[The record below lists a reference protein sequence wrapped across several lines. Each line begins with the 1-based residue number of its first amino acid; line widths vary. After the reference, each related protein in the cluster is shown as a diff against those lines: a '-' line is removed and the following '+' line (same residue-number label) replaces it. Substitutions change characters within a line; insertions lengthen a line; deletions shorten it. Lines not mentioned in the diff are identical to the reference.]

1 MSDLLDKISSK
12 YLLLKIFEYV
22 KIEKTLK
29 LFVHSKKYIEKM
41 GLLFYYQYN
50 YLKSVGINLF
60 DYLEFNIVG
69 GKINKELLNNRFKE
83 DIKIIDVNI
92 NFSPEFL
99 INYYHEFIKKLSVI
113 YTIDIYSPIFKIL
126 SKTMLINKFS
136 IIIQMNIIKKN
147 NFYNDY
153 ISIFGKLNKIKS
165 KYSSILFI
173 YENFKDINYLFKFNI
188 NFSQIKKLHILD
200 SKYSTCS
207 FECKNKMIIDNSYY
221 SLKTV
226 FSHNDIKNNLISLN
240 LDSYN
245 KIEIENNI
253 FKPLNDFK
261 VLEELNL
268 QNFKFKNNFS
278 LKLNNLKKLELIFCE
293 NISFENCCLNLYILR
308 LVDYNITP
316 PKSLLQFPNLESCDL
331 EHNPKINFNLL
342 IDFKSLK
349 KLKIFSAPAIYFLNL
364 ENDSLISAECYF
376 NEINNITAK
385 KILNK
390 LLSFK
395 NLTNL
400 NLKSF
405 EMNIYEIS
413 KIEGHYDSITYL
425 LIENKKDYDEI
436 DFDFLQNKFPN
447 LSSFYFQNSHFE
459 DNEMDLEIKENKKSK
474 INDIVID
481 CRFGQNIKNKIY
493 CQSYETLKYFG
504 IEIEKIY
511 DLKKVLPIFNEKC
524 EIKFKELEKFS
535 FKNEK
540 YETNI
545 DVLKNIYNNIDKMPN
560 IRQITIICFCSKMNE
575 EFYRKIIEKILSLN
589 LDYSEIKIR
598 LSWNELVNG
607 FEQMYSIKEL
617 NEMKKIYPK
626 FKSLNFN
633 KIKIHKLKINL
644 KK

>member
-1 MSDLLDKISSK
+1 
-12 YLLLKIFEYV
+12 
-22 KIEKTLK
+22 
-29 LFVHSKKYIEKM
+29 M

-113 YTIDIYSPIFKIL
+113 YTIDIYSPIFEIL

-200 SKYSTCS
+200 SKYSKYS

-268 QNFKFKNNFS
+268 QNFKFKNNFF
-278 LKLNNLKKLELIFCE
+278 LKLNNLK
-293 NISFENCCLNLYILR
+293 
-308 LVDYNITP
+308 
-316 PKSLLQFPNLESCDL
+316 NLE
-331 EHNPKINFNLL
+331 
-342 IDFKSLK
+342 
-349 KLKIFSAPAIYFLNL
+349 
-364 ENDSLISAECYF
+364 
-376 NEINNITAK
+376 
-385 KILNK
+385 
-390 LLSFK
+390 
-395 NLTNL
+395 
-400 NLKSF
+400 
-405 EMNIYEIS
+405 
-413 KIEGHYDSITYL
+413 
-425 LIENKKDYDEI
+425 
-436 DFDFLQNKFPN
+436 
-447 LSSFYFQNSHFE
+447 
-459 DNEMDLEIKENKKSK
+459 
-474 INDIVID
+474 
-481 CRFGQNIKNKIY
+481 
-493 CQSYETLKYFG
+493 
-504 IEIEKIY
+504 
-511 DLKKVLPIFNEKC
+511 
-524 EIKFKELEKFS
+524 
-535 FKNEK
+535 
-540 YETNI
+540 
-545 DVLKNIYNNIDKMPN
+545 
-560 IRQITIICFCSKMNE
+560 
-575 EFYRKIIEKILSLN
+575 
-589 LDYSEIKIR
+589 
-598 LSWNELVNG
+598 
-607 FEQMYSIKEL
+607 
-617 NEMKKIYPK
+617 
-626 FKSLNFN
+626 
-633 KIKIHKLKINL
+633 
-644 KK
+644 

>member
-278 LKLNNLKKLELIFCE
+278 LKLKNLKKLELIFCE

-598 LSWNELVNG
+598 LSLNELVTN

>member
-173 YENFKDINYLFKFNI
+173 YENFKDIDYLFKFNI

-278 LKLNNLKKLELIFCE
+278 LKLKNLKKLELIFCE

-598 LSWNELVNG
+598 LSLNELVTN